1 MSVQQDSA
9 VLDFPAIPEHR
20 DWLRLFVGVVAL
32 GVGIA
37 AFAWPSA
44 TVQVIGF
51 LFGLN
56 LVVTGLIRAGLLL
69 FVPGY
74 PPLYRVLGITFGVF
88 TAIVG
93 ILCLRNI
100 TGSVMLLVV
109 VIAIGW
115 LLDGLVELF
124 LALGRPSEPGTGWRI
139 ATGLFTILGAIVI
152 LVWPKLGIG
161 TFIFIGAT
169 VLVFVGLGYV
179 ISAVAGMRA
188 ERRERRPAHHVA
200 RPKTTPAG

>member
-1 MSVQQDSA
+1 MMSVQAEDSA
-9 VLDFPAIPEHR
+9 VPNFPPIAENRH
-20 DWLRLFVGVVAL
+20 WLGLFVGVLAI

-44 TVQVIGF
+44 TVQVIAF

-56 LVVTGLIRAGLLL
+56 LLVTGLIRAGLLL

-74 PPLYRVLGITFGVF
+74 PLLYRFLGITFGVL

-100 TGSVMLLVV
+100 TGSVMLLLVV
-109 VIAIGW
+109 VAIGW

-124 LALGRPSEPGTGWRI
+124 LAVGRPKEPGSGVRI
-139 ATGLFTILGAIVI
+139 AMGLLMILGAIAI
-152 LVWPKLGIG
+152 LVWPKLGLG
-161 TFIFIGAT
+161 SFVFIGAT
-169 VLVFVGLGYV
+169 VLCFVGAGHV
-179 ISAVAGMRA
+179 ISAIGGLRA
-188 ERRERRPAHHVA
+188 DHRSAHAVA
-200 RPKTTPAG
+200 RPETTPAR

>member
-1 MSVQQDSA
+1 MSVQEEDSVVPRFPPIA
-9 VLDFPAIPEHR
+9 RNRHWLGLFMGVLAI
-20 DWLRLFVGVVAL
+20 

-56 LVVTGLIRAGLLL
+56 LVVTGSIRAGLLL
-69 FVPGY
+69 FVPGF
-74 PPLYRVLGITFGVF
+74 PLLYRLLGVTFGVL

-100 TGSVMLLVV
+100 TASLMVLLLF
-109 VIAIGW
+109 IAIGW
-115 LLDGLVELF
+115 LLDGLVEIF
-124 LALGRPSEPGTGWRI
+124 LALGRPAESRIGSRI
-139 ATGLFTILGAIVI
+139 AMGLFTILGAIAV
-152 LVWPKLGIG
+152 LVWPKLGLG

-169 VLVFVGLGYV
+169 VLVFVGIGHV
-179 ISAVAGMRA
+179 VSAVGGLRA
-188 ERRERRPAHHVA
+188 DHRSTRSVA
-200 RPKTTPAG
+200 KPQTTPAR

>member
-1 MSVQQDSA
+1 MMSVQVEDSG
-9 VLDFPAIPEHR
+9 VPNFPPIAENRH
-20 DWLRLFVGVVAL
+20 WLRLFIGVLAI

-44 TVQVIGF
+44 TVQVIAF

-56 LVVTGLIRAGLLL
+56 LLVTGLIRAGLLL

-74 PPLYRVLGITFGVF
+74 PVLYRLLGITFGVL

-100 TGSVMLLVV
+100 TGSVMLLLV

-124 LALGRPSEPGTGWRI
+124 LTLGRPQEPGSGARI
-139 ATGLFTILGAIVI
+139 AMGLLMILGAIAI
-152 LVWPKLGIG
+152 LVWPKLGLG
-161 TFIFIGAT
+161 SFIFIGAT
-169 VLVFVGLGYV
+169 ILIFVGAGHV
-179 ISAVAGMRA
+179 ISAVGGLRA
-188 ERRERRPAHHVA
+188 DRRSADPVA
-200 RPKTTPAG
+200 RPETTPAR

>member
-1 MSVQQDSA
+1 MTSAQEQDPA
-9 VLDFPAIPEHR
+9 VPRFPPITRNRH
-20 DWLRLFVGVVAL
+20 WLELCL
-32 GVGIA
+32 GVLAIGTGIA

-44 TVQVIGF
+44 TIQVVAV

-56 LVVTGLIRAGLLL
+56 LLVTGLIRAGLLL

-74 PPLYRVLGITFGVF
+74 PLLYRLLGITFGML

-100 TGSVMLLVV
+100 TGSVKLLVV

-124 LALGRPSEPGTGWRI
+124 LAVGSPKEPGSGARV
-139 ATGLFTILGAIVI
+139 ATGVLMILGAIAI
-152 LVWPKLGIG
+152 LVWPKIGLG

-169 VLVFVGLGYV
+169 VLIFVGAGHV
-179 ISAVAGMRA
+179 ISAVGGLRA
-188 ERRERRPAHHVA
+188 DHRSA
-200 RPKTTPAG
+200 RPVAGPETTPAR

>member
-1 MSVQQDSA
+1 MSVQEEDSVVPRFPPIA
-9 VLDFPAIPEHR
+9 RNRHWLGLFMGVLAI
-20 DWLRLFVGVVAL
+20 

-56 LVVTGLIRAGLLL
+56 LVVTGSIRAGLLL
-69 FVPGY
+69 FVPGF
-74 PPLYRVLGITFGVF
+74 PLLYRLLGVTFGVL

-100 TGSVMLLVV
+100 TASLMVLLLF
-109 VIAIGW
+109 IAIGW
-115 LLDGLVELF
+115 LLDGLVEIF
-124 LALGRPSEPGTGWRI
+124 LALGHPAESRIGSRI
-139 ATGLFTILGAIVI
+139 AMGLFTILGAIAV
-152 LVWPKLGIG
+152 LVWPKLGLG

-169 VLVFVGLGYV
+169 VLVFVGIGHV
-179 ISAVAGMRA
+179 VSAVGGLRA
-188 ERRERRPAHHVA
+188 DHRSTRSVA
-200 RPKTTPAG
+200 KPQTTPAR

>member
-1 MSVQQDSA
+1 MMSVQEEDPA
-9 VLDFPAIPEHR
+9 VPRFPPIAENRHWLGLFMGVLAI
-20 DWLRLFVGVVAL
+20 

-56 LVVTGLIRAGLLL
+56 LLVTGLIRAGLLL

-74 PPLYRVLGITFGVF
+74 PLLYRLLGITFGVL

-100 TGSVMLLVV
+100 AGSVVLLLV

-115 LLDGLVELF
+115 LLDGLVGIF
-124 LALGRPSEPGTGWRI
+124 LALGRPEEAGGGARI
-139 ATGLFTILGAIVI
+139 ATGLLIIIGAIAI
-152 LVWPKLGIG
+152 LVWPGLGLG

-169 VLVFVGLGYV
+169 VLIFVGAGHV
-179 ISAVAGMRA
+179 ISAVGGLRAGH
-188 ERRERRPAHHVA
+188 RPAHPVA
-200 RPKTTPAG
+200 TPETTPAR

>member
-1 MSVQQDSA
+1 MSVQEEDSVVPRFPPIA
-9 VLDFPAIPEHR
+9 RNRHWLGLFMGVLAI
-20 DWLRLFVGVVAL
+20 

-56 LVVTGLIRAGLLL
+56 LVVTGSIRAGLLL
-69 FVPGY
+69 FVPGF
-74 PPLYRVLGITFGVF
+74 PLLYRLLGVTFGVL

-100 TGSVMLLVV
+100 TASLMVLLLF
-109 VIAIGW
+109 IAIGW
-115 LLDGLVELF
+115 LLDGLVEIF
-124 LALGRPSEPGTGWRI
+124 LALGRPAESRIGSRI
-139 ATGLFTILGAIVI
+139 AMGLFTILGAIAV
-152 LVWPKLGIG
+152 LVWPKLGLG

-169 VLVFVGLGYV
+169 VLVFVGIGHV
-179 ISAVAGMRA
+179 VSAVGGLRA
-188 ERRERRPAHHVA
+188 DHRSTRSIAKPQ
-200 RPKTTPAG
+200 TTPAR

>member
-1 MSVQQDSA
+1 MSVHVEDSA
-9 VLDFPAIPEHR
+9 VPRFPPIAENRHWLGLFMGVLAI
-20 DWLRLFVGVVAL
+20 

-44 TVQVIGF
+44 TIQVVAF

-56 LVVTGLIRAGLLL
+56 LLVTGLLRAGLLL

-74 PPLYRVLGITFGVF
+74 PLLYRLLGIIFGVLA
-88 TAIVG
+88 AIVG

-100 TGSVMLLVV
+100 TGSVKLLVV

-124 LALGRPSEPGTGWRI
+124 LAVGRPKEPGSGARI
-139 ATGLFTILGAIVI
+139 ATGLLMILGAIAI
-152 LVWPKLGIG
+152 LVWPTIGLGS
-161 TFIFIGAT
+161 FVFIGAT
-169 VLVFVGLGYV
+169 VLVFVGAGHV
-179 ISAVAGMRA
+179 ISAVGGLRA
-188 ERRERRPAHHVA
+188 DHRSA
-200 RPKTTPAG
+200 RPVAGPETTPAR